1 MNAFLRIA
9 TNVATPL
16 ALAGLISTILFFIVK
31 QLLSSRLLRPVK
43 SEHTFLILKSIIACL
58 FWLSLASIIIRG
70 VRPPTSNVLPPPPLP
85 PQPTHHRIP
94 PTHLPLSLLHPRPH
108 T

>member
-43 SEHTFLILKSIIACL
+43 SEHTFLILKTIIACL
-58 FWLSLASIIIRG
+58 FWLSLASLIICGGNSTLIHDL
-70 VRPPTSNVLPPPPLP
+70 PPPPPLP
-85 PQPTHHRIP
+85 APPPASIP
-94 PTHLPLSLLHPRPH
+94 PHDFPH
-108 T
+108 IILK